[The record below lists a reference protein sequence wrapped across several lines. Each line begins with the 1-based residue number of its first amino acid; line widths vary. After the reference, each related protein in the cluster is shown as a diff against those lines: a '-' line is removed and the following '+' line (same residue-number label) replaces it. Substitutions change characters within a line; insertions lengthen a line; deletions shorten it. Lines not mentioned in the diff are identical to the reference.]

1 MNLLQQIALQA
12 TKDILEKNL
21 QIYHKELLW
30 KKVVLIYDLDSP
42 LSELLSNW
50 YIENLKNY
58 PNSEIIKYGDI
69 SSSDLKEKI
78 LSLDPHSTV
87 IMVESTNFRLEEFR
101 IRISLQHRNV
111 AWIEHNHLTYIRDD
125 QIETYLK
132 AVSYQSPYFQK
143 ISDFL
148 KQKNDNGKIMKIVS
162 PEWAILKLDWGFEDM
177 KQNTGNFSLYNRYG
191 TYPIWEN
198 FSEVKNFSLT
208 NGEMYIRAYPW
219 ENFEMIF
226 PEIPFKVEVRESR
239 IYADPKTTPEWFLK
253 IMEKISRD
261 ENGEV
266 MMRELW
272 FGLNPEITWE
282 KTLTDVN
289 QFERISGFHVS
300 LWKKHNIY
308 RKKFNKDVVQKY
320 HIDVFPNVKE
330 IYIDDELI
338 FDSDKHFIIW

>member
-1 MNLLQQIALQA
+1 MNLLQNIALQA

-21 QIYHKELLW
+21 QIYNKELLW

-42 LSELLSNW
+42 LSILMANW

-58 PNSEIIKYGDI
+58 PNSEIVKYGDI

-78 LSLDPHSTV
+78 LSLEPFSTV

-101 IRISLQHRNV
+101 IRMSLQHRTI
-111 AWIEHNHLTYIRDD
+111 AGIEHNHLTYIKED
-125 QIETYLK
+125 QIETYLR

-143 ISDFL
+143 VSDFL
-148 KQKNDNGKIMKIVS
+148 KQKNDNGKTMKIVS
-162 PEWAILKLDWGFEDM
+162 PEWAVLILEWWFEYM
-177 KQNTGNFSLYNRYG
+177 KQNTGNFALDNRYW
-191 TYPIWEN
+191 TYPIGEN
-198 FSEVKNFSLT
+198 FSEVKDFSLT
-208 NGEMYIRAYPW
+208 NWEMYIRAYPW

-226 PEIPFKVEVRESR
+226 PEKPFKITIKESR
-239 IYADPKTTPEWFLK
+239 VYADENTTPEWFLK

-272 FGLNPEITWE
+272 FWLNPEITWE

-289 QFERISGFHVS
+289 QFERISGFHLS
-300 LWKKHNIY
+300 LGKKHNIY
-308 RKKFNKDVVQKY
+308 RKKFHKDVVQKY
-320 HIDVFPNVKE
+320 HIDIFPHVSQ
-330 IYIDDELI
+330 IFIDDELI
-338 FDSDKHFIIW
+338 FDSERHFMVD